1 MKLIWHAAPPSP
13 LPACRV
19 YKIAKET
26 PLQEAKQLSK
36 QTGNSIYL
44 KREDLQVGGLVV
56 GWRLAGWRAACR
68 QDGLG
73 WGAPRDRWGAL

>member
-36 QTGNSIYL
+36 QTGNSIFL
-44 KREDLQVGGLVV
+44 KREDLQVGDWCVV
-56 GWRLAGWRAACR
+56 AGLAGCRAACL